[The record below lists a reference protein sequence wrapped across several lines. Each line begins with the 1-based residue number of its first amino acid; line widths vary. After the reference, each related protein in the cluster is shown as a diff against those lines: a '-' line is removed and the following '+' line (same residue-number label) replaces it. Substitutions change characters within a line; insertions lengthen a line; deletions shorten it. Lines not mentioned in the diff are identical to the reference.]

1 MIFSWCPWTRAVR
14 RGRENAAAVA
24 ARALRAAPA
33 RSETAARHAL
43 ERDRESLVERE
54 KLLSK
59 QLSRRET
66 TGWSGWSELV
76 RQAEALA
83 AGWSDDETTSDRR
96 GLGLGLVVKREFAPN
111 ADARETARETNEKA
125 RTQDDVG
132 RDAGEVGRGDG
143 AGRATRPMS
152 AMRRYER
159 SVSGSGKLCFQMR
172 SRLSNSSLE
181 DRSFAM
187 FVKRSTSRR
196 RDINRRRRVRR

>member
-83 AGWSDDETTSDRR
+83 AGWSDDETTSDRPDSDSDSWSSESLR
-96 GLGLGLVVKREFAPN
+96 RMRTRKSDRARDERNRPERKMTGKRWEEMRAKL
-111 ADARETARETNEKA
+111 DAAT
-125 RTQDDVG
+125 V
-132 RDAGEVGRGDG
+132 
-143 AGRATRPMS
+143 RA
-152 AMRRYER
+152 
-159 SVSGSGKLCFQMR
+159 V
-172 SRLSNSSLE
+172 
-181 DRSFAM
+181 
-187 FVKRSTSRR
+187 
-196 RDINRRRRVRR
+196 RRVRCRR